1 MKTET
6 KKHAQNVIKAFPTI
20 KQLLSDPAYNAQIFD
35 DKSTRLFINMAIDGS
50 ELACADLVAQLVNHM
65 VTSLTGKPFFD
76 DYNMRRAQDMTIV
89 LDAYEGRHQ
98 VNRDEFQALLKTF
111 WFSYLSIKMSDA
123 EFEAYV
129 AFKSIP
135 KIYRIMD

>member
-1 MKTET
+1 MTTKTT
-6 KKHAQNVIKAFPTI
+6 TPAQNVLSAFPTF
-20 KQLLSDPAYNAQIFD
+20 KQLLSDPAYEAQIFQ
-35 DKSTRLFINMAIDGS
+35 DKGTRLWINMAIAGN
-50 ELACADLVAQLVNHM
+50 ELACADMVAQLINHM
-65 VTSLTGKPFFD
+65 VTSMTEKPFFD

-98 VNRDEFQALLKTF
+98 VTRDEFQALLKVF
-111 WFSYLSIKMSDA
+111 WFSYLGIKMSDA
-123 EFEAYV
+123 QFEAYI

>member
-1 MKTET
+1 MTTKTT
-6 KKHAQNVIKAFPTI
+6 TPAQNVLSAFPTF
-20 KQLLSDPAYNAQIFD
+20 KQLLSDPAYEAQIFQ
-35 DKSTRLFINMAIDGS
+35 DKGTRLWINMAIAGN
-50 ELACADLVAQLVNHM
+50 ELACADMVAQLINHM
-65 VTSLTGKPFFD
+65 VTSMTEKPFFD

-98 VNRDEFQALLKTF
+98 VTRDEFQALLKVF
-111 WFSYLSIKMSDA
+111 WFSYLGIKMTDA
-123 EFEAYV
+123 QFDAYC

>member
-1 MKTET
+1 MKTQT
-6 KKHAQNVIKAFPTI
+6 KNPAQNVISAFPTF
-20 KQLLSDPAYNAQIFD
+20 KQLLSDPAYKAQIFE

-50 ELACADLVAQLVNHM
+50 ELACADMVAQLVNHM
-65 VTSLTGKPFFD
+65 VRSLTEKPFYVT
-76 DYNMRRAQDMTIV
+76 YNMSRAQDTSIV
-89 LDAYEGRHQ
+89 LDAYEIINQ

>member
-1 MKTET
+1 MTTKTT
-6 KKHAQNVIKAFPTI
+6 TPAQNVLSAFPTF
-20 KQLLSDPAYNAQIFD
+20 KQLLSDPAYEAQIFQ
-35 DKSTRLFINMAIDGS
+35 DKGTRLWINMAIAGN
-50 ELACADLVAQLVNHM
+50 ELACADMVAQLINHM
-65 VTSLTGKPFFD
+65 VTSMTEKPFFN

-98 VNRDEFQALLKTF
+98 VTRDEFQALLKVF
-111 WFSYLSIKMSDA
+111 WFSYLGIKMSDA
-123 EFEAYV
+123 QFEAYI